1 MKNIYRSVNVRCPMS
16 RNKRDDL
23 IRNALKIFY
32 RNGFNATGMD
42 LVAKETGVSKT
53 SIYKHFR
60 TKDEI
65 LDAVIDLRTTRTLA
79 LLQQWEAELEN
90 PRDRIIRFLAIL
102 TDNGSK
108 IMKHGCP
115 AGTLCLE
122 LAKLGHPSAPGA
134 TAILSLFSQWLEH
147 QFSTLGA
154 RESAGPLANHVLM
167 RSQGIATLAAAFQET
182 AFVEAELA
190 DAARWINGQIDT
202 FRKQTGDSACSS
214 SS

>member
-1 MKNIYRSVNVRCPMS
+1 MEQVGARERIVEQADRLFYEKGFDHTSFAHIATAAGLS
-16 RNKRDDL
+16 RGN
-23 IRNALKIFY
+23 FY
-32 RNGFNATGMD
+32 
-42 LVAKETGVSKT
+42 
-53 SIYKHFR
+53 YHFR